1 VRLIVEIWRRADEP
15 DVIHLTHERFH
26 AQVTNREGRVGYD
39 PTLYT
44 ELSELLDA
52 SGEVPVG
59 RRQRGEGKRARRR
72 DEPRGD
78 AD

>member
-1 VRLIVEIWRRADEP
+1 MRLILEIWRRTDEP

-26 AQVTNREGRVGYD
+26 AEVTNREGRLGYD
-39 PTLYT
+39 PTLYAK
-44 ELSELLDA
+44 LSKLLDE
-52 SGEVPVG
+52 SGEVPAG
-59 RRQRGEGKRARRR
+59 RRQRGEGRRARRT